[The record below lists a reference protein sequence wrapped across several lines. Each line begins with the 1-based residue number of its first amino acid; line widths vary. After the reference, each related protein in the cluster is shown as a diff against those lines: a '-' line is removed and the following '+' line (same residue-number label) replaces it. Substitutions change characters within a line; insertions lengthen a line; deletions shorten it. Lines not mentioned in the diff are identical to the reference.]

1 MPSFIVPTETVY
13 GWGCAAEVGPRAAN
27 AGFRRALLVTDPGVR
42 RAGLT
47 ERAEAALRQSE
58 IPCGVFDAVS
68 PNPRDTEAEAC
79 LAAIRAADA
88 DLLVA
93 IGGGSV
99 IDCAK
104 AAGVLRTNGGR
115 TRDWSILMEG
125 RLPPQPCLPLY
136 ALPTTTGTGSETSGG
151 AVITFDYGRE
161 ARKGG
166 VGNCQPALAF
176 LDPELVVGL
185 PADILVASGLD
196 ALTHATES
204 YVSGRATLFTRAF
217 SAQAIR
223 TLGRVLPVAAE
234 AARTPGAD
242 RRSSMEAMLYAANI
256 AGRSML
262 GGLGQ
267 VHALSHV
274 VSAHFD
280 SSHGFTNAVM
290 LTAVLAHHQPRLQ
303 PLLAEMGA
311 LLGDP
316 AGAPGAPGSDEA
328 PAASRAIDA
337 IARLR
342 AAVGAPAQLRDLRV
356 PRQSLSQMA
365 LDAALPEPNQNPCPA
380 TAEDFLAM
388 YERAW

>member
-1 MPSFIVPTETVY
+1 MPSFTLPTETVY
-13 GWGCAAEVGPRAAN
+13 GWGCAAEVGGRAAA
-27 AGFRRALLVTDPGVR
+27 AGYRRALLVTDTGVR
-42 RAGLT
+42 GAGLT
-47 ERAEAALRQSE
+47 ERVETSLREAGVSYD
-58 IPCGVFDAVS
+58 VFDSVS

-79 LAAIRAADA
+79 LAAIEAAGA
-88 DLLVA
+88 DLLIAV
-93 IGGGSV
+93 GGGSV
-99 IDCAK
+99 IDAAK

-125 RLPPQPCLPLY
+125 RLPPQPGMPLY

-176 LDPELVVGL
+176 LDPELVVNL
-185 PADILVASGLD
+185 PVGVMVSSGLD

-204 YVSGRATLFTRAF
+204 YVSQQASLFTRAF

-223 TLGRVLPVAAE
+223 TLARVLPAAAE

-242 RRSSMEAMLYAANI
+242 RRLTMEEMLYVANV

-262 GGLGQ
+262 GRLGQ

-274 VSAHFD
+274 VSAHYD
-280 SSHGFTNAVM
+280 TAHGYTNAVM
-290 LTAVLAHHQPRLQ
+290 LTSVLAHHQQRLQ
-303 PLLAEMGA
+303 PLLAEIGY

-316 AGAPGAPGSDEA
+316 SCAPGTDEA
-328 PAASRAIDA
+328 VAAGRGIDA

-342 AAVGAPAQLRDLRV
+342 QAVGAPERLRDLQV
-356 PRQSLSQMA
+356 PRESIDQLA
-365 LDAALPEPNQNPCPA
+365 FDAALPEPNQNPGPA
-380 TAEDFLAM
+380 THEDFRAI